1 MGRKCHQPF
10 SISQH
15 SASNQRPMGARRPQL
30 GLPASKAIIN
40 QRLIEG
46 AQIPQPWNRPRGYGS
61 GNVEPHSQLV
71 DPELQSF
78 RSDDHELDAFG
89 EWLGVRRVQY
99 NGAVNQ
105 VD

>member
-1 MGRKCHQPF
+1 
-10 SISQH
+10 
-15 SASNQRPMGARRPQL
+15 MGARRPQL